1 MTLARQMGAVEDAIS
16 VLLRDTDCS
25 SNTLVAIKYLAR
37 AFDTHAQHC
46 PHVEPPVARPNLTQF
61 IERQEAR
68 G

>member
-1 MTLARQMGAVEDAIS
+1 